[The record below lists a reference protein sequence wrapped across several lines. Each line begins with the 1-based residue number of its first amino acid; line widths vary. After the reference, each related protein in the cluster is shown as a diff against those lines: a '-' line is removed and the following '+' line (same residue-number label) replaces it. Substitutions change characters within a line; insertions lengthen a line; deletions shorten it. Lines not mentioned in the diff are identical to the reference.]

1 VSISRARDRTAF
13 ETEPLKP
20 SRLRSSVRRDALLD
34 AAVELIAG
42 GDIDDVSMDTVA
54 ERAGVSRP
62 LVYKHFANR
71 HELLSAVYRREAGT
85 VHEELSAQVVAAGTV
100 EEMFRTLVSGSMRV
114 MAERGHLFAVLR
126 SAGGRTRE
134 IRDQQRS
141 RDRDTVK
148 AFSARAARQYG
159 LGRREVA
166 PATAVLLGA
175 IDSVVAQWRLRPTQ
189 ENAQHL
195 EEVYMAMVSGVYDAL
210 RSGR

>member
-1 VSISRARDRTAF
+1 VSISRARDRTPI
-13 ETEPLKP
+13 EPEPLKP
-20 SRLRSSVRRDALLD
+20 ARLRSSARRDALLD

-71 HELLSAVYRREAGT
+71 HELLSAVYRREAGA

-100 EEMFRTLVSGSMRV
+100 EEMFRTLVRGSMRV
-114 MAERGHLFAVLR
+114 LAERAHLFAVLR

-148 AFSARAARQYG
+148 AFAARAARQYG
-159 LGRREVA
+159 LERREVT

-175 IDSVVAQWRLRPTQ
+175 IDSVTAQWRLRPTQ
-189 ENAQHL
+189 DNARHL
-195 EEVYMAMVSGVYDAL
+195 EEVYMAMVTGAYAAL
-210 RSGR
+210 RSDH